1 MFSCRSDNRF
11 LLPLFLGSMIMTAV
25 IAIQDDSRIIRM
37 TNPFGSNA
45 DIDDD
50 NHNHNLLS
58 RSSSSSSSLSSTKKL
73 FANSPILYLKLKSTA
88 NALLQQQQH
97 RYPSSSSSSSTFINN
112 KPLNEIT
119 SVRRKNSNIYKLP
132 LKFVSNAKP
141 VHILN
146 GINESGN
153 EHFPYSINRKK
164 ILASLGQKF
173 HKPYSPS
180 LSSSSTPSKIFYL
193 PTKYLSNAKPIFIKT
208 LKPIDD
214 NDQRNTYY
222 NYLF

>member
-1 MFSCRSDNRF
+1 
-11 LLPLFLGSMIMTAV
+11 MIMTAV

-37 TNPFGSNA
+37 TNPFGSND

-97 RYPSSSSSSSTFINN
+97 RYPSSSSSTFINN

-141 VHILN
+141 VHILH
-146 GINESGN
+146 GN
-153 EHFPYSINRKK
+153 Y
-164 ILASLGQKF
+164 
-173 HKPYSPS
+173 
-180 LSSSSTPSKIFYL
+180 
-193 PTKYLSNAKPIFIKT
+193 
-208 LKPIDD
+208 
-214 NDQRNTYY
+214 
-222 NYLF
+222 

>member
-1 MFSCRSDNRF
+1 M
-11 LLPLFLGSMIMTAV
+11 
-25 IAIQDDSRIIRM
+25 
-37 TNPFGSNA
+37 
-45 DIDDD
+45 
-50 NHNHNLLS
+50 
-58 RSSSSSSSLSSTKKL
+58 
-73 FANSPILYLKLKSTA
+73 
-88 NALLQQQQH
+88 
-97 RYPSSSSSSSTFINN
+97 
-112 KPLNEIT
+112 NEIT

-141 VHILN
+141 VHILH

-164 ILASLGQKF
+164 ILASIGQKF